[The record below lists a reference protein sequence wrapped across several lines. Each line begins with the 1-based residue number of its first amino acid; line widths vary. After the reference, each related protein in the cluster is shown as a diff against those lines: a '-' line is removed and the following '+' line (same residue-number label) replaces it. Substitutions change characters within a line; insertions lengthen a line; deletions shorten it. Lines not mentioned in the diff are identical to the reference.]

1 MNHRTRYDNMIR
13 KRHELLDGVVTHT
26 LSKLVELGV
35 NPEAADLCA
44 NSVADM
50 LGDLWGGQT
59 LCIPMD
65 FERKL
70 SQKEL
75 QVWIYYHD
83 ENHSISQT
91 AQHFGMGER
100 GINKLLS
107 RMRDRIKKQAKGEP
121 ALF

>member
-1 MNHRTRYDNMIR
+1 MNHRTRYSNMIR
-13 KRHELLDGVVTHT
+13 KRHELLEGVVNHC
-26 LSKLVELGV
+26 LDKLVELGI

-65 FERKL
+65 FDRKL

-75 QVWIYYHD
+75 QAWDYHQT
-83 ENHSISQT
+83 HSISET
-91 AQHFGMGER
+91 AKHFGMGER

-107 RMRDRIKKQAKGEP
+107 RMRDRIRKQAKGEP
-121 ALF
+121 GLF

>member
-1 MNHRTRYDNMIR
+1 MSHHRTRYDNMIR

-26 LSKLVELGV
+26 VSKLTELGV
-35 NPEAADLCA
+35 NPEVADLCA

-75 QVWIYYHD
+75 QAWDYHQT
-83 ENHSISQT
+83 HTISET
-91 AQHFGMGER
+91 AKHFGMGER
-100 GINKLLS
+100 GMNKLLS
-107 RMRDRIKKQAKGEP
+107 RMRQRIRQQAKGEP